1 MARLSPST
9 YDAVREGTI
18 KSACT
23 VLPMLAET
31 LGQPTGLLDVGCGE
45 GHWLDAAEALWGPLD
60 CMGLDVEA
68 GRTPD
73 GLVIERW
80 DAEAGQPI
88 PHSSTRRWPLALCLE
103 MAEHVSP
110 EAGEHLVAELCRV
123 SERVVFSAAIPG
135 QGGVGH
141 VNEQWPCYWADKFAG
156 HDYVGTG
163 RARERVWDDDR
174 LEPWYR
180 QNLLIFSD
188 HSAVL
193 TREFG
198 AWNDGCPALV
208 HPDIWSIYRR

>member
-1 MARLSPST
+1 MTATYSKAWRDKVRPGAIASAVVLTELIDDWFSPST
-9 YDAVREGTI
+9 VI
-18 KSACT
+18 
-23 VLPMLAET
+23 
-31 LGQPTGLLDVGCGE
+31 DVGCGE
-45 GHWLDAAEALWGPLD
+45 GHLRDALRESGITATGVDGPWVDGPDVLVELERPPYPPLARAEVVCCLEVAEHIDAAHAD
-60 CMGLDVEA
+60 N
-68 GRTPD
+68 
-73 GLVIERW
+73 
-80 DAEAGQPI
+80 
-88 PHSSTRRWPLALCLE
+88 
-103 MAEHVSP
+103 
-110 EAGEHLVAELCRV
+110 LVAWLCALAPIV
-123 SERVVFSAAIPG
+123 IFSAAIPG